1 MLSDSQAPPAGA
13 AYSPY
18 PLTAMATFNDI
29 QLLRINYLRGPS
41 IWTYRPVLEVWL
53 DLGELEQYPSNLLPG
68 FNDRLIAWLPDLV
81 EHHCGVGERGGFLLR
96 LKEGTWCG
104 HVLEHIIIELLNL
117 AGMPAEFGQTREISQ
132 SGIYRM
138 VFRCPEETVART
150 ALAHGHRLI
159 MAAINDQPFD
169 LKAAIAAIKTE
180 INDRYLGPST
190 GCIVD
195 AAGERRIPHIRLN
208 DGNLVQLGYGAAQ
221 RRIWTAESDQT
232 SAIAE
237 GIAQDKDFTKRL
249 LTACGVPVP
258 EGQIVNSP
266 EEAWEVAQDIG
277 ASVTVKPC
285 DGNHARG
292 VTLDLLGEDEIKAAF
307 ALAQPEGSDVIVERF
322 VAGTEHRLLVVG
334 GKVVAAARGETVS
347 VAGNGKSSLRE
358 LVEVVNQDPRRGP
371 EQEYPLDWIN
381 LQAPA
386 VELELKRQKV
396 TADTVPAQGET
407 VLLQRNGNMAID
419 CTDEVHPDVA
429 YMACLAAKIVGLD
442 IAGMDMILQ
451 DVSRP
456 MKEQGGVILE
466 VNAGPGLL
474 MHLKPTSGA
483 PRPVGQAIVEHLFN
497 ASEDSS
503 STGRIPVVGIAGMR
517 ENGFIA
523 RLTGWLLQLSGKLTG
538 VASSQGMFLNNRQ
551 TQTANTAN
559 WAGAHRLL
567 TNRLAQA
574 AVIQTTARSILEEG
588 LVYDRCLVGVVTD
601 MDGFESL
608 ADQDVL
614 EQAQMTRVLRTQIDV
629 VLDDGCGV
637 LNADIEQVADLA
649 RLCDG
654 EVILYSMHA
663 DNSHVL
669 AHRDS
674 GEGRAVLVRQNSIVL
689 VTGGNERVLGSL
701 DALSLP
707 GGQRPDTPAL
717 LAAIAAAW
725 ALDIAPDLIV
735 AGIKTFEYSQPTAT
749 A

>member
-1 MLSDSQAPPAGA
+1 
-13 AYSPY
+13 
-18 PLTAMATFNDI
+18 MAKFKDI
-29 QLLRINYLRGPS
+29 QLLRATYLRGPS
-41 IWTYRPVLEVWL
+41 VWTYRPILEVWL
-53 DLGELEQYPSNLLPG
+53 DLGELEDYPSNKLPG
-68 FNDRLIAWLPDLV
+68 FNQRLTAWLPNLI
-81 EHHCGVGERGGFLLR
+81 EHHCGVGERGGFIQR
-96 LKEGTWCG
+96 LEGGTWMG

-132 SGIYRM
+132 RGVYRM

-150 ALAHGHRLI
+150 ALAWGHQLI
-159 MAAINDQPFD
+159 MAAINDEPFD
-169 LKAAIAAIKTE
+169 LKPAIQAIKTE

-258 EGQIVNSP
+258 EGQIVASP

-277 ASVTVKPC
+277 FPVTVKPS

-292 VTLDLLGEDEIKAAF
+292 VTLELSKEADIKAAF
-307 ALAQPEGSDVIVERF
+307 ALAAPEGSDVIVEKF
-322 VAGTEHRLLVVG
+322 IDGVEHRILVVG
-334 GKVVAAARGETVS
+334 GKVVAATKGETVS
-347 VAGNGKSSLRE
+347 VHGNGRSTLRE
-358 LVEVVNQDPRRGP
+358 LVEVLNQDPRRGP
-371 EQEYPLDWIN
+371 EQEYPLDWIK
-381 LQAPA
+381 LESGA
-386 VELELKRQKV
+386 VTLELRRQGV
-396 TADTVPAQGET
+396 TPDSVIPQGRSI
-407 VLLQRNGNMAID
+407 LLQRNGNMAID

-429 YMACLAAKIVGLD
+429 YYAQLAAKIVGLD

-456 MKEQGGVILE
+456 MKEQGGAILE

-483 PRPVGQAIVEHLFN
+483 PRPVGMAIVDHLFPRTDD
-497 ASEDSS
+497 AAGA
-503 STGRIPVVGIAGMR
+503 GRIHLVGIAGTR
-517 ENGFIA
+517 GNAFTA
-523 RLTGWLLQLSGKLTG
+523 RLVGWLLQLSGKLTG
-538 VASSQGMFLNNRQ
+538 VASSEGMFLANRQ
-551 TQTANTAN
+551 TQKHDTAN

-588 LVYDRCLVGVVTD
+588 LAYDRCLVGVVTD
-601 MDGFESL
+601 MDGWEPL
-608 ADQDVL
+608 ADHDVR

-629 VLDDGCGV
+629 VLDEGAGV
-637 LNADIEQVADLA
+637 LNADIAQVADLA

-654 EVILYSMHA
+654 EVLLYSAQA
-663 DNSHVL
+663 DNP
-669 AHRDS
+669 AIATHRGE
-674 GEGRAVLVRQNSIVL
+674 GEGRAVFVRGEQVVL
-689 VTGGNERVLGSL
+689 ATGASERVLGTL
-701 DALSLP
+701 AALQP
-707 GGQRPDTPAL
+707 AGRQPDTPAL

-725 ALDIAPDLIV
+725 SMDIAPDLIA
-735 AGIKTFEYSQPTAT
+735 AGIKTFEYTGA
-749 A
+749 

>member
-1 MLSDSQAPPAGA
+1 
-13 AYSPY
+13 
-18 PLTAMATFNDI
+18 MAKFKDI
-29 QLLRINYLRGPS
+29 QLLRATYLRGPS
-41 IWTYRPVLEVWL
+41 VWTYRPILEVWL
-53 DLGELEQYPSNLLPG
+53 DLGELEDYPSNKLPG
-68 FNDRLIAWLPDLV
+68 FNQRLTAWLPNLI
-81 EHHCGVGERGGFLLR
+81 EHHCGVGERGGFIQR
-96 LKEGTWCG
+96 LEGGTWMG

-132 SGIYRM
+132 RGVYRM

-150 ALAHGHRLI
+150 ALAWGHQLI
-159 MAAINDQPFD
+159 MAAINDEPFD
-169 LKAAIAAIKTE
+169 LKPAIQAIKTE

-258 EGQIVNSP
+258 EGQIVASP

-277 ASVTVKPC
+277 FPVTVKPS

-292 VTLDLLGEDEIKAAF
+292 VTLELSKEADIKAAF
-307 ALAQPEGSDVIVERF
+307 ALAAPEGSDVIVEKF
-322 VAGTEHRLLVVG
+322 IDGVEHRILVVG
-334 GKVVAAARGETVS
+334 GKVVAATKGETVS
-347 VAGNGKSSLRE
+347 VHGNGRSTLRE
-358 LVEVVNQDPRRGP
+358 LVEVLNQDPRRGP
-371 EQEYPLDWIN
+371 EQEYPLDWIK
-381 LQAPA
+381 LESGA
-386 VELELKRQKV
+386 VTLELRRQGV
-396 TADTVPAQGET
+396 TPDSVIPQGRSI
-407 VLLQRNGNMAID
+407 LLQRNGNMAID

-429 YMACLAAKIVGLD
+429 YYAQLAAKIVGLD

-456 MKEQGGVILE
+456 MKEQGGAILE

-483 PRPVGQAIVEHLFN
+483 PRPVGMAIVDHLFPRTDD
-497 ASEDSS
+497 AVGA
-503 STGRIPVVGIAGMR
+503 GRIPLVGIAGTR
-517 ENGFIA
+517 GNAFTA
-523 RLTGWLLQLSGKLTG
+523 RLVGWLLQLSGKLTG
-538 VASSQGMFLNNRQ
+538 VASSEGMFLANRQ
-551 TQTANTAN
+551 TQKHDTAN

-588 LVYDRCLVGVVTD
+588 LAYDRCLVGVVTD
-601 MDGFESL
+601 MDGWEPL
-608 ADQDVL
+608 ADHDVR

-629 VLDDGCGV
+629 VLDEGAGV
-637 LNADIEQVADLA
+637 LNADIAQVADLA

-654 EVILYSMHA
+654 EVLLYSAQA
-663 DNSHVL
+663 DNPAIA
-669 AHRDS
+669 AHRGE
-674 GEGRAVLVRQNSIVL
+674 GEGRAVFVRGEQVVL
-689 VTGGNERVLGSL
+689 ATGASERVLGTL
-701 DALSLP
+701 AALQP
-707 GGQRPDTPAL
+707 AGRQPDTPAL
-717 LAAIAAAW
+717 LAAITAAW
-725 ALDIAPDLIV
+725 SMDIAPDLIA
-735 AGIKTFEYSQPTAT
+735 AGIKTFEYTGA
-749 A
+749 